1 MVVDLVDTAVNVV
14 EVPTARFAARLPLH
28 LNTLL
33 PVVMPL
39 DGACITSDVAV
50 GVVAA
55 DNPTP
60 DETHDNV
67 PDATKTLFVAV
78 IVIVSPSTSAS
89 DTPMLNTIDVGAV
102 PTATVLTVVAALH
115 VRRPVVEYPL
125 WPVSGTVDVVDTA
138 PNVTVEA
145 ALPLT
150 LKPPVH
156 TIVTVAPAV
165 AAA

>member
-89 DTPMLNTIDVGAV
+89 DTPMLNTIDVGV
-102 PTATVLTVVAALH
+102 
-115 VRRPVVEYPL
+115 
-125 WPVSGTVDVVDTA
+125 
-138 PNVTVEA
+138 
-145 ALPLT
+145 
-150 LKPPVH
+150 
-156 TIVTVAPAV
+156 
-165 AAA
+165 